1 MTNKEKL
8 SKAYEYIEKA
18 NKLIDEVAHADSDG
32 SLDEDNPVADYINV
46 INDKAINKDLIY
58 YISDDGD
65 VSDYLGS
72 TFDDNVN
79 YNPYYQFLTQ
89 PYAEEAARMYKM
101 ICMQLAFKWC
111 HDRDYVPDW
120 TDGNEFKWYIYYDTE
135 LHCYSSSYVCSS
147 YVCSSKGCAE
157 VYFSSKEIA
166 QKCADWLNSM
176 KEENEI

>member
-46 INDKAINKDLIY
+46 INDKVVNKDLVY

-111 HDRDYVPDW
+111 HDSDYVPDW
-120 TDGNEFKWYIYYDTE
+120 KNSAENKYAVYFNHVCNNYY
-135 LHCYSSSYVCSS
+135 V
-147 YVCSSKGCAE
+147 VAE
-157 VYFSSKEIA
+157 QSCCDVATVYFSTYEIA